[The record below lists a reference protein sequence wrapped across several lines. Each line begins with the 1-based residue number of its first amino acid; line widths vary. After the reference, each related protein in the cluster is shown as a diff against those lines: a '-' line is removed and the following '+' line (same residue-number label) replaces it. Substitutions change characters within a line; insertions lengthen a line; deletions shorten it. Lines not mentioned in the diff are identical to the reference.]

1 MELVSYPVEK
11 RPDGLL
17 QLLFPFMLD
26 ISPDME
32 TVPEPAV
39 EKIEEKESEE
49 NPSELSIPALE
60 IPDVPVST
68 VIKAT
73 RRRRR
78 SEEYANTLPRDEID
92 KAIEDLNRMIQ
103 SRELSDP

>member
-39 EKIEEKESEE
+39 EKIEEEE
-49 NPSELSIPALE
+49 NPPELSIPALE